1 MFGTNIEYVTLSAKL
16 SVFVKYFTPETFSD
30 NSKYT
35 REKCIHG
42 DILCVTFKIMEIVLT
57 SNRRDNIALN
67 HEMKKNF
74 IKGFIHITGVLNLKL
89 SPRFFTRALVD
100 NRKRLTGLT
109 PVFGDLKIKVES
121 ITRCADQ
128 WTSLY
133 QHCSD
138 IPGKIFPCTCVS
150 VSCQ

>member
-1 MFGTNIEYVTLSAKL
+1 MTTDDYPITIQWLSNEYIMTITNFWPIFLDDHWSKMIYRPKMIVDPVLLFILRWSCSQSAVVMFGTNIEYVTLSAKL

-67 HEMKKNF
+67 HEMKKLY
-74 IKGFIHITGVLNLKL
+74 K
-89 SPRFFTRALVD
+89 RFFFILLV
-100 NRKRLTGLT
+100 
-109 PVFGDLKIKVES
+109 FWS
-121 ITRCADQ
+121 
-128 WTSLY
+128 WS
-133 QHCSD
+133 
-138 IPGKIFPCTCVS
+138 
-150 VSCQ
+150 